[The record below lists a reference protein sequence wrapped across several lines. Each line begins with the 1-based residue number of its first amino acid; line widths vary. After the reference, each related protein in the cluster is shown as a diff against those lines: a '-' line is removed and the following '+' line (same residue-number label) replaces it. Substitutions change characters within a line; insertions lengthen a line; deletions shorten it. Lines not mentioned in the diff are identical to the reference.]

1 MIALL
6 QEEGT
11 GRNLE
16 AVSCRCA
23 AAAAAA
29 ALQNSLDTAQTGR
42 TKEEAFVPER
52 NYAAVKAKCVT
63 GNGFDV
69 VCQCLL
75 HFTFPETTTNSW
87 IFFFFFILQAPLILL
102 VVSEALGE
110 FCQVLAERREEG
122 VWSLMEVVVTNGVGH
137 APCLR
142 EVKKKISIYG
152 AVMTQSR
159 PSEYNRKILK

>member
-23 AAAAAA
+23 AAAA
-29 ALQNSLDTAQTGR
+29 LQNSLGTAQTGR

-87 IFFFFFILQAPLILL
+87 IFFFSHFTSAAHPF
-102 VVSEALGE
+102 SG
-110 FCQVLAERREEG
+110 FGGSGGVLSSLSGAERGGSVE
-122 VWSLMEVVVTNGVGH
+122 SNGGGG
-137 APCLR
+137 
-142 EVKKKISIYG
+142 Y
-152 AVMTQSR
+152 
-159 PSEYNRKILK
+159 

>member
-23 AAAAAA
+23 AA
-29 ALQNSLDTAQTGR
+29 LQNSLGTAQTGR

-87 IFFFFFILQAPLILL
+87 NFPHFTSAAHPFSGFGG
-102 VVSEALGE
+102 SGG
-110 FCQVLAERREEG
+110 VLSSLSGAERGGSVESKG
-122 VWSLMEVVVTNGVGH
+122 DGG
-137 APCLR
+137 
-142 EVKKKISIYG
+142 Y
-152 AVMTQSR
+152 
-159 PSEYNRKILK
+159 